1 MIKEKI
7 YYYIRF
13 KLESPLSVGNGDD
26 NLTDHDCIRNS
37 NGDLFIPATSI
48 AGVFSHYL
56 NEEQRNLFAPKSNN
70 EYFQSPYF
78 ISDAILVNS
87 NVNMSIRDGV
97 KLTENKTAEKS
108 AKYNFEV
115 IETGAEFDFRIE
127 LTIRDGDNADKMKE
141 IVDFLLNGFNSGEI
155 VLGLKSKRGYG
166 KVSLIRVYKKSFD
179 NDIDSLLK
187 FNKYNVKNY
196 DEYILKQENLNKNF
210 DYLEVELEQIGGL
223 SIRRYSSKAGEADFE
238 HIKSSGTPV
247 IPGTSW
253 AGLIRSQVQRYVN
266 LIENQFNTKLD
277 VNLDHW
283 FGREKQKNSEAV
295 ASNIIIEESII
306 ENSKEITLTRNKI
319 DRFSGGAS
327 DRALF
332 TEKAVFN
339 GTTKLGIKIKKGIT
353 YKDNELQEDS
363 TKSTEYSKVENNSKI
378 VGLIALVLKDIDNG
392 LIALGGQTS
401 VGRGIFK
408 IQSCK
413 LNNEELNLDKKVENI
428 IGGE

>member
-1 MIKEKI
+1 MIKERI

-26 NLTDHDCIRNS
+26 NLTDHDCVRNS
-37 NGDLFIPATSI
+37 NCELFIPATSI

-56 NEEQRNLFAPKSNN
+56 NEEQRKLFAPKNN
-70 EYFQSPYF
+70 DEYLQSPYF
-78 ISDAILVNS
+78 ISDAVLVNS

-115 IETGAEFDFRIE
+115 IETRTEFDFRIE
-127 LTIRDGDNADKMKE
+127 LTIRDGDDPDEMKK
-141 IVDFLLNGFNSGEI
+141 IVDILLNGLNTGEI

-166 KVSLIRVYKKSFD
+166 KVSLIEIRKKSFE
-179 NDIDSLLK
+179 NNIDDLIE
-187 FNKYNVKNY
+187 FDKYNIKNYEKYSSEQTHINKNY
-196 DEYILKQENLNKNF
+196 DCI
-210 DYLEVELEQIGGL
+210 EVELEQVGGL

-238 HIKSSGTPV
+238 HIKSNGIPV

-253 AGLIRSQVQRYVN
+253 SGLIRGQVQRYVN
-266 LIENQFNTKLD
+266 LFENQFNIKLD
-277 VNLDHW
+277 VNLDYW
-283 FGREKQKNSEAV
+283 FGKEKQANFEAI
-295 ASNIIIEESII
+295 ASNIIVEESILK
-306 ENSKEITLTRNKI
+306 NSKEITITRNKI

-339 GTTKLGIKIKKGIT
+339 GNTKLRIKVKREIIYNNIT
-353 YKDNELQEDS
+353 
-363 TKSTEYSKVENNSKI
+363 ENNSKI
-378 VGLIALVLKDIDNG
+378 LGLISLVLKDIDNG

-401 VGRGIFK
+401 VGRGVFK
-408 IQSCK
+408 IKSCK
-413 LNNEELNLDKKVENI
+413 INKEELNLDEKIEKI
-428 IGGE
+428 IGGEHN